1 MSELPVKQVI
11 TELSDTLATQGRA
24 VLSAPPGSGKTTLVP
39 LELLNSP
46 WLDGNTILL
55 LEPRRLA
62 ARAAAARMASLLGE
76 PIGERVG
83 YSIRLERKV
92 SRNTRI
98 EVVTEGILTRRLQQ
112 NPELPG
118 VGLVIFDE
126 FHERNLHSDLSL
138 ALTLDTQQG
147 LREDLRLLVM
157 SATLDQQAVSRLLH
171 DAAVIQAQGRQYPV
185 THHYLD
191 QTADKRNIAEQVV
204 RAIIRAWQD
213 QRGDIL
219 AFLPGVGEIRR
230 AQKLLEAAMK
240 NQTQP
245 VLISPLYGD
254 LAKEDQD
261 RAILPDPHNR
271 RRIVLTTSIAETSLT
286 IEGITVVVDGGWSR
300 MPRFLPAL
308 GLTRLETVAVSKA
321 AADQRAGRAGRLA
334 PGVCYRICSESA
346 HNQSLPHHPA
356 EILQTDLA
364 PVALQLASWGIA
376 DPDQLQWLDPPP
388 KGAFS
393 QAVTLLQRLGAVDQQ
408 GMITKLG
415 RRLAELPTHPRLAH
429 MLIHAAEDQL
439 QLVSDLVALITERDP
454 LSSRKDGSD
463 LALRLALLQ
472 QWRERNLI
480 ESHYKS
486 ACRQL
491 DRISR
496 DWMRRLRRSGEARS
510 HGLLSVGELLALA
523 FPDRIAQRTAH
534 GRYKLVTGRAVRL
547 AEDDPLAGEAYLV
560 AVQLDAGQNEGRIR
574 LAASID
580 LKALH
585 GLPEIALEER
595 SVTCWD
601 RKEERVRA
609 TSETCLGALVLKR
622 RKLTNPDPEA
632 VRNAMIEGIRTMGI
646 EVLPWSRS
654 VRQWQLRVTWLADR
668 LDDPAW
674 PDLSDQ
680 WLYENLES
688 WLTPWLETIQSKQQL
703 QRLDLQAI
711 LLARLSWDQQ
721 QTLKSLVPTHVTVP
735 SGSKIPLRYS
745 ADETP
750 VLAVRLQELF
760 GLNDT
765 PRICQGRVPVMLHL
779 LSPAQR
785 PIQIT
790 DDLAG
795 FWQRTYAEV
804 KKELKG
810 RYPKHYWPDN
820 PLLAEATHRAKPRK
834 SGGGG

>member
-1 MSELPVKQVI
+1 MTELPVQQVI
-11 TELSDTLATQGRA
+11 YELSETLATQGRA

-46 WLDGNTILL
+46 WLDGNGILL

-76 PIGERVG
+76 QIGERVG

-112 NPELPG
+112 DPELPG

-157 SATLDQQAVSRLLH
+157 SATLDQHAVSRLLR
-171 DAAVIQAQGRQYPV
+171 DAAVIQAQGRQYPI

-191 QTADKRNIAEQVV
+191 QALDKTKIAEQAVK
-204 RAIIRAWQD
+204 AIIRAWQNE
-213 QRGDIL
+213 QGDIL
-219 AFLPGVGEIRR
+219 VFLPGVGEIRS
-230 AQKLLEAAMK
+230 AQKLLEAQMK
-240 NQTQP
+240 NQNQP

-254 LAKEDQD
+254 LSKDDQD
-261 RAILPDPHNR
+261 RAILPDPHKR

-300 MPRFLPAL
+300 MPRFLPAI
-308 GLTRLETVAVSKA
+308 GLTRLETVPVSKA
-321 AADQRAGRAGRLA
+321 AADQRAGRAGRLG

-346 HNQSLPHHPA
+346 HNQSLSHHPA

-376 DPDQLQWLDPPP
+376 DPAQLQWLDPPP
-388 KGAFS
+388 KGAFA

-408 GMITKLG
+408 GMITRLG
-415 RRLAELPTHPRLAH
+415 RRMAELPTHPRLAH
-429 MLIHAAEDQL
+429 MLIHAPGDQL

-454 LSSRKDGSD
+454 LSIREDGSD
-463 LALRLALLQ
+463 LALRLTLLQ
-472 QWRERNLI
+472 QWREKSLS
-480 ESHYKS
+480 ESRYRS
-486 ACRQL
+486 ACRHI

-496 DWMRRLRRSGEARS
+496 DWLRRLRISGRADS
-510 HGLLSVGELLALA
+510 NGLLSAGELLALA
-523 FPDRIAQRTAH
+523 FPDRIAQRSAH
-534 GRYKLVTGRAVRL
+534 GRYRLVTGRAVRL
-547 AEDDPLAGEAYLV
+547 AEDDPLAGEEYLV
-560 AVQLDAGQNEGRIR
+560 AVQLDAGLNEGRIR
-574 LAASID
+574 LAASIG

-585 GLPEIALEER
+585 GLPEITLEER
-595 SVTCWD
+595 SVVCWE
-601 RKEERVRA
+601 RKEERVR
-609 TSETCLGALVLKR
+609 TSSETCLGALVLSR
-622 RKLTNPDPEA
+622 EKLINPDPEA
-632 VRNAMIEGIRTMGI
+632 VRAAMIEGVRTMGI
-646 EVLPWSRS
+646 GALPWSKA
-654 VRQWQLRVTWLADR
+654 VRQWQLRVNWLVAR

-674 PDLSDQ
+674 PDLSDR
-680 WLYENLES
+680 WLFENLES

-721 QTLKSLVPTHVTVP
+721 QTLKSMAPTHLTVP

-745 ADETP
+745 ADEAP

-765 PRICQGRVPVMLHL
+765 PKICQGRVPVMLHL
-779 LSPAQR
+779 LSPAHR

-820 PLLAEATHRAKPRK
+820 PLLAEATHKAKPRK
-834 SGGGG
+834 SGGSG